1 MEHRLLPVGAV
12 IDLLR
17 GSEFTTDAA
26 LVTLDFLQR
35 RGLLG

>member
-1 MEHRLLPVGAV
+1 MSEKAPSR
-12 IDLLR
+12 IELLR
-17 GSEFTTDAA
+17 GTEFTTDAA